1 MTLSL
6 WLKEKENS
14 PQESS
19 TPTVDSDELS
29 VQTID
34 QGWNRSLVVRVGKQ
48 NQLFVD
54 EVVVGE
60 VPGLS
65 PIQVLLKKI

>member
-19 TPTVDSDELS
+19 TPTVDRDELS